1 MLALLESVPSSSL
14 PGYSIVYCID
24 CFVTFLPG
32 LLSFPGL
39 ASQVSCLSLEKLTG
53 TSLCFCARKGEW
65 GKAGVELVLDLL
77 NNDSVFLLPSL
88 PNKKTVCYSLRLSL
102 FFYIALRASRQLH
115 NRMLAA
121 VLRSPLRFF
130 DTNPLGG
137 WGYCLARYRDRIC
150 CECCSLSANCRQSPK
165 PLLQRCWF
173 P

>member
-1 MLALLESVPSSSL
+1 M
-14 PGYSIVYCID
+14 
-24 CFVTFLPG
+24 
-32 LLSFPGL
+32 
-39 ASQVSCLSLEKLTG
+39 
-53 TSLCFCARKGEW
+53 
-65 GKAGVELVLDLL
+65 ELVLDLL

-137 WGYCLARYRDRIC
+137 WGYCLARYGNRFAVNAVPSLPTAGRVLNRFSRDVGF
-150 CECCSLSANCRQSPK
+150 LDD
-165 PLLQRCWF
+165 LLPYRFGEYLQVNSELNLYLAAMEKSFSTAVR
-173 P
+173 